1 MSNLKEKLT
10 KGGAT
15 AVIVITILAV
25 CYGLSWIVTCGI
37 IKLITMCF
45 GLTFKWSIATGIWLI
60 ICILKSVFS
69 VTVKKQSRSK
79 LTIHRCRREYI
90 SEVRKIEDLINLS
103 DIILD
108 KLENIHI
115 DAKGF
120 TQGKSESVN
129 IGIDISDLNNAEIE
143 ISYWDEK
150 NPTTGKIEHKKKQQ
164 LVSQIMK

>member
-1 MSNLKEKLT
+1 MKN
-10 KGGAT
+10 
-15 AVIVITILAV
+15 
-25 CYGLSWIVTCGI
+25 
-37 IKLITMCF
+37 
-45 GLTFKWSIATGIWLI
+45 
-60 ICILKSVFS
+60 
-69 VTVKKQSRSK
+69 RSK
-79 LTIHRCRREYI
+79 FRFHSDFE
-90 SEVRKIEDLINLS
+90 EVRKIEDLINLS

-150 NPTTGKIEHKKKQQ
+150 NPTTGKIEHKKKATISFTDYEMSCKLQDKSKTNI
-164 LVSQIMK
+164 LECLWKASKNNN

>member
-60 ICILKSVFS
+60 ICILRSVFN
-69 VTVKKQSRSK
+69 VTVKKQSRRK
-79 LTIHRCRREYI
+79 LTFLWLYKPT
-90 SEVRKIEDLINLS
+90 VY
-103 DIILD
+103 
-108 KLENIHI
+108 
-115 DAKGF
+115 KGF
-120 TQGKSESVN
+120 RGQKFQKMLKSS
-129 IGIDISDLNNAEIE
+129 
-143 ISYWDEK
+143 K
-150 NPTTGKIEHKKKQQ
+150 NP
-164 LVSQIMK
+164 